1 MEAVLFPP
9 FTHLLN
15 GGDKAKLKQTCR
27 EFVVKINGEF
37 GSSFFS
43 SLVGIIIEDF
53 LWYVFFFSFSRD
65 YILFKGGGLK
75 VDV

>member
-53 LWYVFFFSFSRD
+53 LWYVFFFLFLVIIYCSR
-65 YILFKGGGLK
+65 GGRVK
-75 VDV
+75 D